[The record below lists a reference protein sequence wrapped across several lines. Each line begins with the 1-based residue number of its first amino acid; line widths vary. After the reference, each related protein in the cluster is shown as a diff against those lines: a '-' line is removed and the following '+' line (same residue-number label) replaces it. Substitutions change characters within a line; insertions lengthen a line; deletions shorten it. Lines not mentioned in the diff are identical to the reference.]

1 MRAMESL
8 RVCAAVATISLL
20 GAGVAHATG
29 AEVTRFKSNGA
40 NASHNSFDGKTAYD
54 LGVCTNTQASSGTTT
69 FLSFDT
75 QTCASDFSVCSGIF
89 GFGNIPNADFSVNG
103 ANATLNTNTNTNS
116 NFTVFNYVQDNV
128 NNTFT
133 QTPAVGGIVAISW
146 KKNQRESTSF
156 KGVSTTVSGAF
167 SNSFTGEQA
176 SDSATATGT
185 LLSVPLPAMQSSFI
199 GTMKSSQT
207 IINRSK

>member
-54 LGVCTNTQASSGTTT
+54 LGVSTNTQASSGTTT

-133 QTPAVGGIVAISW
+133 QTPA
-146 KKNQRESTSF
+146 SF